1 MESKS
6 YFSTVVD
13 SDTNTTFAVLVLSD
27 GVVTAHGSMKQGK
40 DWADWVNSGYKSL
53 HQLSSSLDPSLK
65 MGEFVPLTEEN
76 VRSDYSS
83 FGPTTAKELISLID
97 TKSNAETRIET
108 KSDPNAE
115 LSTKS
120 SEAADEHPSDRS
132 VEDEP
137 ESEPIR
143 SWMISD
149 VSISMFD
156 VQMKRDAVD
165 FKARQFVRNNKFASF
180 VLSVK
185 GSKASV
191 VSGNWTVRPHA
202 SRDLSQVLEG
212 FDRKIKTNAFAF
224 LDRNGYFE
232 KMVPIG
238 FAGLP
243 PAHIARDA
251 DKDFRVWEGYS
262 WINRGQGIL
271 DPTPD
276 GAMGS
281 AARGMRSFGG
291 RLANIFDQPNRVR
304 RMTRRDREN
313 SRRNDATAAIN
324 DLNQLVPKP
333 SSERCGNNRLKNRL
347 LNLAEEVSEFVDGE
361 ITATPRT
368 RREIRR
374 FDESSA
380 RIQNAG
386 EYVDYDAMDEPS
398 AGMRQIRGDS
408 PETPP
413 AVSAAEERLT
423 KPDKEILPGETETV
437 ARSERGDSPRGDGNG
452 MLGRLSSR
460 ISRITRRIN
469 SSDKNV
475 VPESE
480 TEEIDPPNNP
490 IPTPSVISDD
500 PWVMDDATRAEL
512 ASLVRSVTP
521 IGTYATFS
529 SRFGED
535 EIDWHDLS
543 PAEQSSVSKEIAFRR
558 DELINIVQELLTPIL
573 PGDKDYRVDGVVTP
587 DSVRQAIKDN
597 HVSLHPGGGNLY
609 ADVASLLAID
619 DFLGAKP
626 YEVDRQSSAWRSI
639 DNRNR
644 SVISKRADIQSREIR
659 DQMSRRARGTLG
671 ERTVISQAETVAS
684 PNEPRTLTLSK
695 LQPRRLVF
703 TPEKPSGL
711 RLMSE
716 YQQPEQD
723 AILASAAEMRKSI
736 SDFLR
741 ANLGIS
747 QTAELTEDVLA
758 DWMSRS
764 SPENAARIQK
774 YAHNL
779 IVLDDFLAAR
789 AAGLSGDLEWNN
801 LTQPA
806 RERILANSNVVKA
819 PQTVKTTKRKPRTPK
834 APTPVAPSAPQP
846 PTTPTTTDS
855 PAKQNKP
862 QVGIGLSRVGGKLG
876 DLKVP
881 DQDSVSTFDA
891 STQTVTTTAEDGT
904 QETKQ
909 LSSFGRPNQY
919 DFSNGVMVNG
929 VAYVMETNLGLYR
942 DPISGEYLTDYSKV
956 PISIDT
962 QITPAAAL
970 EPVQTSKKTGSIV
983 SYPSVT
989 PLAKDKNKQYGL
1001 TRDQSMSQTEMLSA
1015 VFGLDATQA
1024 EALVGSRIYFAP
1036 GVMPGKSTDS
1046 FRQAAMLMLHTAS
1059 LTSAIPDAEKQDLQ
1073 LLELVDIPEGADVI
1087 ETYLNHIGKPDLA
1100 VAYVV
1105 AGRPSNFLDM
1115 GDSSARQGLNIPVSA
1130 LVPTHLKGAASS
1142 SGSNYYSRQAQ
1153 LVSIFG
1159 GDDSSDKNGLVPG
1172 MRSDSQPAVRK
1183 MVIVWRHPENYP
1195 RDRYRYRYGSGNLTH
1210 IQSIAQAINK
1220 ALASDSPQDWYE
1232 AFEMV
1237 KNAYESA
1244 KDARDAAL
1252 RKWRGAAGEKSRTPR
1267 PRREFILSGDLVES
1281 LETILADVFGPNM
1294 HKVADSVRNKKSQA
1308 AKVTNEMGRLRRR
1321 AQQTG
1326 IRNVAGLEDGML
1338 SPPTAPDG
1346 SPLAPREA
1354 QQILDML
1361 EAHATQGF
1369 LPHVSRTMAPGD
1381 PLEISDLSEEAIST
1395 LALIGMSVER
1405 MIDPETQLPLAEVYP
1420 DIRGGVTRKH
1430 ALHNA
1435 IYWAIG
1441 AKGRP
1446 ILVSEDEMALL
1457 LGSSAIPDTT
1467 TPIEPRDYVP
1477 NFYQIRRGISQQKTG
1492 KTTHQ
1497 MAQEFID
1504 GKLFI
1509 PLEGGNAGGNGHN
1522 FARTGAGM
1530 SGYGGNDPHGDII
1543 LAAVPKTA
1551 RLDNRGRMATLQSEL
1566 HEMFGAFFTS
1576 ITLFAGIEKTMPID
1590 LDATDDPD
1598 WSHDNASNPFYK
1610 KDRPNVAHGYF
1621 VPHGAR
1627 TVGAHR
1633 GQSSGEALLRKARE
1647 MGMSI
1652 PRVDTSDLESIRDLA
1667 KVIMAVAEEQFK
1679 NTFDSEETPIPG
1691 DPFYGDQWWRA
1702 TRAQVFGWMVQLEI
1716 LKAMEMAKLKSEGKV
1731 PWSSEVAN
1739 YVMAQELISWWNDE
1753 IIQAM
1758 LFGVDVY
1765 SADSSI
1771 PLTTNPLVALKGY
1784 NIGTH
1789 IMVVNRTSL
1798 IVLKRP
1804 VTESAERDIADAI
1817 RNPQIRKPGDPSMVW
1832 NPYRG
1837 TWVQDPDQGSG
1848 E

>member
-27 GVVTAHGSMKQGK
+27 GLVTAHGSMKQGK

-53 HQLSSSLDPSLK
+53 RQLSSSLDPSLK

-76 VRSDYSS
+76 VRSDYSF

-97 TKSNAETRIET
+97 TKSHAETRIET
-108 KSDPNAE
+108 KSDPNTE
-115 LSTKS
+115 PSTKS
-120 SEAADEHPSDRS
+120 SETADEHSSGRGVD
-132 VEDEP
+132 DEP
-137 ESEPIR
+137 ESEPIG

-191 VSGNWTVRPHA
+191 VSGNWTARPHV

-224 LDRNGYFE
+224 LDRSGYFE

-251 DKDFRVWEGYS
+251 DKDFKIWEGYP
-262 WINRGQGIL
+262 WINRGEGIP
-271 DPTPD
+271 DPTPY

-324 DLNQLVPKP
+324 DINQLVPKP
-333 SSERCGNNRLKNRL
+333 SSEEGGNNRLKNRL
-347 LNLAEEVSEFVDGE
+347 LSLAEEVSKFGDGE
-361 ITATPRT
+361 RNSTPRT

-374 FDESSA
+374 FDEASA

-386 EYVDYDAMDEPS
+386 EYVNYDAMDEPS
-398 AGMRQIRGDS
+398 AGMREIRGDS

-413 AVSAAEERLT
+413 VVSAAEERLA
-423 KPDKEILPGETETV
+423 KPDKEILPGETEKAT
-437 ARSERGDSPRGDGNG
+437 RSERGDSPRGDGNG

-469 SSDKNV
+469 SSDKKA

-512 ASLVRSVTP
+512 ASLVRAVTP
-521 IGTYATFS
+521 AGTYATFS
-529 SRFGED
+529 SRFGEED
-535 EIDWHDLS
+535 IDWRDLS
-543 PAEQSSVSKEIAFRR
+543 PAEQSSASKEIAFRR
-558 DELINIVQELLTPIL
+558 NELMNNVQELLTPEL

-597 HVSLHPGGGNLY
+597 HVSLRPGGGNLY

-619 DFLGAKP
+619 DFLASRP
-626 YEVDRQSSAWRSI
+626 DEVDRRSSAWRAI

-644 SVISKRADIQSREIR
+644 SVISKRAEIQSREIR
-659 DQMSRRARGTLG
+659 DRMSRRTRGTMG
-671 ERTVISQAETVAS
+671 ERTVVSRAETVAS
-684 PNEPRTLTLSK
+684 PTESRTLTLSK

-723 AILASAAEMRKSI
+723 AILASAVEMRKSI
-736 SDFLR
+736 ADFLR
-741 ANLGIS
+741 AKLGVS

-758 DWMSRS
+758 DWMSQS
-764 SPENAARIQK
+764 SPENAARIQQ

-789 AAGLSGDLEWNN
+789 KAGSSGDLEWNN

-806 RERILANSNVVKA
+806 RDRILSNSNVVKA
-819 PQTVKTTKRKPRTPK
+819 PQTAKTTTRKPRTPK
-834 APTPVAPSAPQP
+834 TRTTTAPVAPQA
-846 PTTPTTTDS
+846 PTTQITQPTESRSQPRIGVS
-855 PAKQNKP
+855 PT
-862 QVGIGLSRVGGKLG
+862 VGKLG
-876 DLKVP
+876 DFKVP
-881 DQDSVSTFDA
+881 EQQAVSTFDA
-891 STQTVTTTAEDGT
+891 TTQTVTTTLEDGT

-919 DFSNGVMVNG
+919 DFSNAVMVDG
-929 VAYVMETNLGLYR
+929 VAYVMEVNLGLYR
-942 DPISGEYLTDYSKV
+942 DPVSGEYLTDYSKV

-962 QITPAAAL
+962 QITPATAL
-970 EPVQTSKKTGSIV
+970 EPVQTSKKTGAIV
-983 SYPSVT
+983 SYPSIT
-989 PLAKDKNKQYGL
+989 PLARDKNKQYGL
-1001 TRDQSMSQTEMLSA
+1001 TQDQPMSQTQMLSA

-1024 EALVGSRIYFAP
+1024 EELVGSKIYFAP

-1046 FRQAAMLMLHTAS
+1046 FRQAAMLMMHTAS
-1059 LTSAIPDAEKQDLQ
+1059 LTSAIPESEKQDLQ
-1073 LLELVDIPEGADVI
+1073 LLEVVDIPDGADVI

-1100 VAYVV
+1100 VAYVA

-1115 GDSSARQGLNIPVSA
+1115 GDGNARQGLNIPASM
-1130 LVPTHLKGAASS
+1130 LVPTHLKNAASS
-1142 SGSNYYSRQAQ
+1142 SGSNYYSRSAQ
-1153 LVSIFG
+1153 LVNIFG
-1159 GDDSSDKNGLVPG
+1159 GEDVADKNGLVPG
-1172 MRSDSQPAVRK
+1172 MRADSQPAVRK
-1183 MVIVWRHPENYP
+1183 MVILWRHPENYP
-1195 RDRYRYRYGSGNLTH
+1195 RDRYRYRYGSGSLTH
-1210 IQSIAQAINK
+1210 IQNIAQAVNK

-1232 AFEMV
+1232 AFEIV

-1281 LETILADVFGPNM
+1281 LETILADIFGPNM

-1308 AKVTNEMGRLRRR
+1308 AKVTNEMGRLRKR

-1346 SPLAPREA
+1346 SPLAPRSA

-1369 LPHVSRTMAPGD
+1369 LPHVSRTMAPSD
-1381 PLEISDLSEEAIST
+1381 PLEISDLSDEAIST
-1395 LALIGMSVER
+1395 LALINMSVEG
-1405 MIDPETQLPLAEVYP
+1405 MMDPETQLPLAEVYP

-1435 IYWAIG
+1435 IYWAMG

-1477 NFYQIRRGISQQKTG
+1477 NFYEIRRGISQQKTG

-1551 RLDNRGRMATLQSEL
+1551 RLDNRDRMVALQSEL
-1566 HEMFGAFFTS
+1566 QEMFGAFFSS
-1576 ITLFAGIEKTMPID
+1576 ITHFAGTEKTMPID

-1598 WSHDNASNPFYK
+1598 WSHDNASNPFYR

-1621 VPHGAR
+1621 VPHGSR

-1633 GQSSGEALLRKARE
+1633 GQSSGEALLTKARE
-1647 MGMSI
+1647 LGMTI
-1652 PRVDTSDLESIRDLA
+1652 PRVDTSDPESIRDLA

-1679 NTFDSEETPIPG
+1679 NSFADGTPIPG

-1702 TRAQVFGWMVQLEI
+1702 TRAQVFGWMVQLEV
-1716 LKAMEMAKLKSEGKV
+1716 LKAMEMAKLKAGGKV

-1739 YVMAQELISWWNDE
+1739 YVMAQELLSWWNDE
-1753 IIQAM
+1753 IVQAM
-1758 LFGVDVY
+1758 LFGVDIY

-1837 TWVQDPDQGSG
+1837 TWIQDPDQGSEG
-1848 E
+1848 